1 MKLKFLKH
9 HFLSNYVCKYLRCV
23 HLWFCG
29 STHGYGNFI
38 IWWGFKTA
46 KIQLDVRYASFW
58 NSFGHFII
66 CWWWWRSSFLTCW
79 RIIWNSRKNFVKSWN
94 FTWNH
99 IFLVPGGK
107 GADATNL
114 AMSLCSS
121 KRFFLNWNTTNQLNM
136 WMAPKTPMSPMA
148 DTNSLWF
155 IEVLRWPKNN
165 INAIRTWN
173 DSSFDQVFFL
183 FDKCFWKK
191 KKRWREEI
199 NQRTVEVSWK

>member
-1 MKLKFLKH
+1 MSDMPVSETALVTSSYAGGGEGA
-9 HFLSNYVCKYLRCV
+9 LSWRVG
-23 HLWFCG
+23 G
-29 STHGYGNFI
+29 S
-38 IWWGFKTA
+38 
-46 KIQLDVRYASFW
+46 SE
-58 NSFGHFII
+58 
-66 CWWWWRSSFLTCW
+66 
-79 RIIWNSRKNFVKSWN
+79 SRGKNFVKSWN

-99 IFLVPGGK
+99 ILLVPGGK

-173 DSSFDQVFFL
+173 DSSSDQVFFL
-183 FDKCFWKK
+183 FDEIFCKK
-191 KKRWREEI
+191 KNKKISGNKLTNVPLKWAESKKWNTI
-199 NQRTVEVSWK
+199 F